1 MKREW
6 WAGTVVVIALAAI
19 VYARYTKQAPRQ
31 PIDCNP
37 AAGCSFELRGGRVVV
52 KTDVV
57 PVAARPFQLEVV
69 AQQANTVKAQFE
81 MSGMNMTTPVYALAR
96 KGNGW
101 RSEVVLPLCVSG
113 RGDWVLRLEIDQQ
126 TVWIPLSSLAN
137 G

>member
-6 WAGTVVVIALAAI
+6 WAGAVVLIALAAM
-19 VYARYTKQAPRQ
+19 VYAYSAKQAPRQ
-31 PIDCNP
+31 PIDCDL
-37 AAGCSFELRGGRVVV
+37 AAGCSFQTGGGRVTV
-52 KTDVV
+52 KTNAV

-69 AQQANTVKAQFE
+69 APQANSVKAQFD

-96 KGNGW
+96 DANRW

-113 RGDWVLRLEIDQQ
+113 RSDWMLRLEIDQE
-126 TVWIPLSSLAN
+126 TVWIPLVIS